1 MKVVPFKKGPPTA
14 EEMQRRLN
22 DIFADFTQKGPP
34 TAEEMQRRLNDIFAD
49 FTQRGANAEDV
60 ALLIFTYGTTQLL
73 SYADNPDT
81 GIQKID
87 DILYN
92 SFGFTK
98 EIVFTPDDE

>member
-22 DIFADFTQKGPP
+22 DIFADFT
-34 TAEEMQRRLNDIFAD
+34 D
-49 FTQRGANAEDV
+49 RGANAEDV

-73 SYADNPDT
+73 SYAENPDK